1 MSKNSKYRDVLFYA
15 SMDPKEAVE
24 WCPVAPTEHGALEK
38 YVAQEP
44 DVDKVFV
51 YKLHAV
57 YARPKA
63 VLLREEV
70 K

>member
-24 WCPVAPTEHGALEK
+24 WCPVASTEHGALED
-38 YVAQEP
+38 YIAQDP
-44 DVDKVFV
+44 SIDKVFV

-57 YARPKA
+57 YTRPK
-63 VLLREEV
+63 VLFEREEV